1 MLVELNL
8 SVWTAAVIDK
18 RVTDDVLVANGAS
31 SMDAGK
37 FRKNL
42 MAGSTLRKEIADFAA
57 GCRLWHHNHT
67 MPWAD
72 RGSRLLP
79 TSMFLEYKAE
89 LDKRK
94 MQFFHMVEQFERE
107 YPALC
112 LAAPSYLGGM
122 YNANDYPTLEE
133 MRDKF
138 GFRVMF
144 TPLPESGDFRL
155 DIPQEEIQALSRQY
169 DDAQNERLKDAMQS
183 QWGKMHDMLLG
194 MVDKLT
200 DPDGDTEVKRRW
212 YDSFL
217 TNAHELCGL
226 LTHMNIAKDPQLDEA
241 RVKLQAALGGVD
253 IDDIK
258 ESAGV
263 RADVRSKL
271 DNILKDYEW

>member
-1 MLVELNL
+1 
-8 SVWTAAVIDK
+8 
-18 RVTDDVLVANGAS
+18 
-31 SMDAGK
+31 
-37 FRKNL
+37 
-42 MAGSTLRKEIADFAA
+42 
-57 GCRLWHHNHT
+57 
-67 MPWAD
+67 
-72 RGSRLLP
+72 
-79 TSMFLEYKAE
+79 
-89 LDKRK
+89 
-94 MQFFHMVEQFERE
+94 
-107 YPALC
+107 
-112 LAAPSYLGGM
+112 
-122 YNANDYPTLEE
+122 
-133 MRDKF
+133 
-138 GFRVMF
+138 
-144 TPLPESGDFRL
+144 
-155 DIPQEEIQALSRQY
+155 
-169 DDAQNERLKDAMQS
+169 MQS